1 MDQTLQITEEIRGFL
16 EGLISD
22 SGMVLEPQMKEEMV
36 KELFARLDSY
46 MTSVIVEKLSSEDV
60 ETFIKMNEDKK
71 PKAEVEQFIKD
82 KLPNAKEVFTNAF
95 IDFRNLYLGNVAA
108 SRESNNLEEKKN

>member
-1 MDQTLQITEEIRGFL
+1 MDQTLQVPDEIKTYL

-22 SGMVLEPQMKEEMV
+22 SGIVLDDQMKEEMI

-60 ETFIKMNEDKK
+60 EVFIKMNEDKK
-71 PKAEVEQFIKD
+71 TKEEIEQFIKT
-82 KLPNAKEVFTNAF
+82 KLPNNQEVFTNAF
-95 IDFRNLYLGNVAA
+95 IDFRSLYLGNVAA
-108 SRESNNLEEKKN
+108 SRESNNLEEKKS